1 MSSPD
6 LGLLTTREYNKV
18 LEDEARLAMARVTL
32 EDIQVLQYF
41 MQNACFNYGDFTLSS
56 GRRSRYYYQ
65 GKRATFRPKMARI
78 IGDAVLDLI
87 EEVDAEAIGGLEIGA
102 NPIADA
108 VGAASLTGR
117 KEIPIFIIRKEQK
130 AHGTRERVAEA
141 SLDDWNEHLLEPGRR
156 VAIVDDVITTGG
168 SIETAIE
175 VAEGLGCEVVIV
187 VALVERHEGGGEVL
201 RQRGYNFQRLF
212 YTDEEGRLFIDEA
225 FQQRVAGAPP
235 QGVLRR

>member
-1 MSSPD
+1 
-6 LGLLTTREYNKV
+6 LLTTRGYNKV

-32 EDIQVLQYF
+32 EDIEVLHHF
-41 MQNACFNYGDFTLSS
+41 MQNACFKYGDFTLSS

-65 GKRATFRPKMARI
+65 GKRATFRPKMAKI

-87 EEVDAEAIGGLEIGA
+87 EEVDAEAVGGLEIGA

-108 VGAASLTGR
+108 VGRSSLTGR
-117 KEIPIFIIRKEQK
+117 KEILIFTVRKEQK
-130 AHGTRERVAEA
+130 AHGTRERVPEA
-141 SLDDWNEHLLEPGRR
+141 SLDDWDEPLLKRGRR
-156 VAIVDDVITTGG
+156 VVIVDDVITTGG

-175 VAEGLGCEVVIV
+175 VVETLGCEVVMV
-187 VALVERHEGGGEVL
+187 VALVERHERGGDVL

-212 YTDEEGRLFIDEA
+212 YTNEEGCLFVDEA
-225 FQQRVAGAPP
+225 FQRRIAGAAP

>member
-1 MSSPD
+1 
-6 LGLLTTREYNKV
+6 
-18 LEDEARLAMARVTL
+18 MARVTL
-32 EDIQVLQYF
+32 EDIQVLQHF

-65 GKRATFRPKMARI
+65 GKRATFRPKMVRI
-78 IGDAVLDLI
+78 IGDAVLDLS

-117 KEIPIFIIRKEQK
+117 KEIPVFIIRKEQK

-141 SLDDWNEHLLEPGRR
+141 CRAEPHTEASLDDWSEHLLKPGRR

-212 YTDEEGRLFIDEA
+212 YTDEEGRLFIDEE
-225 FQQRVAGAPP
+225 FQQRVAGAAP